1 MNENTGSR
9 VVQETI
15 ALTENK
21 RISEGY
27 FRMRAQ
33 CGTHYANAAAGQFVT
48 LRLLDQKDPL
58 LRRPFS
64 IHQVTIGPN
73 GTPEIEILYRVVG
86 GFTSKLSRQ
95 PAGSRID
102 LLGPLGHGFT
112 VAAHTRPAAVV
123 AGGIGVAPL
132 VFLVWQLNRAG
143 MNPDLITVF
152 LGGQSK
158 NDILCRDRFEQMGVR
173 TKTATEDGSLGFHGL
188 VTAPLETWLKTADP
202 AMIYA
207 CGPHGM
213 LTAVGKIA
221 RTANIACEL
230 SIETLMACGLGVC
243 MGCAVKTHDNSEGYQ
258 HVCKHG
264 PVFDAAAIA

>member
-1 MNENTGSR
+1 MNENTGGR

-15 ALTENK
+15 ELTENK
-21 RISEGY
+21 RLSNGY
-27 FRMRAQ
+27 FRLRAR
-33 CGTHYANAAAGQFVT
+33 CGAHYASAGAGQFVT
-48 LRLLDQKDPL
+48 LRLLDQTEPL

-64 IHQVTIGPN
+64 IHQVNIGSN
-73 GTPEIEILYRVVG
+73 GIPEIEILYRVVG

-95 PAGSRID
+95 PAGSRLD

-112 VAAHTRPAAVV
+112 VSAHTRPVAVV

-132 VFLVWQLNRAG
+132 VFLVWQLKLAG
-143 MNPDLITVF
+143 MDPDLITVF
-152 LGGQSK
+152 LGGQSRS
-158 NDILCRDRFEQMGVR
+158 DILCKDRFEHMGVR
-173 TKTATEDGSLGFHGL
+173 TKTATEDGSLGFQGL
-188 VTAPLETWLKTADP
+188 VTTPLETWLKTAAP

-213 LTAVGKIA
+213 LMAVGKIA
-221 RTANIACEL
+221 RSASIACEL

-243 MGCAVKTHDNSEGYQ
+243 MGCAVQTRENSKGYQ

-264 PVFDAAAIA
+264 PVFDAGALT

>member
-1 MNENTGSR
+1 MNENTGGR

-15 ALTENK
+15 EITENK
-21 RISEGY
+21 RISESY
-27 FRMRAQ
+27 FRIRAA

-48 LRLLDQKDPL
+48 LRLLDQKEPL

-64 IHQVTIGPN
+64 IHQVTIGPD
-73 GTPEIEILYRVVG
+73 GIPEIEILYRVVG

-95 PAGSRID
+95 PAGSNLD

-132 VFLVWQLNRAG
+132 VFLVWQLKQTKMDPG
-143 MNPDLITVF
+143 LITVF

-188 VTAPLETWLKTADP
+188 VTTPLETWLKTADP

-213 LTAVGKIA
+213 LMAVGKIA
-221 RTANIACEL
+221 RSANIACEI

-243 MGCAVKTHDNSEGYQ
+243 MGCAVKTSSSGEGFE

-264 PVFDAAAIA
+264 PVFNATALA